1 MTPGGASEHYKL
13 FFFQDV
19 NIMTCKA
26 NVGDFVVMSCSVHR
40 LLYFFLLISD
50 PRGFFCFFFTYSWVF
65 KSINAPEILSFV
77 TESLS

>member
-13 FFFQDV
+13 LFFSQDV

-50 PRGFFCFFFTYSWVF
+50 PGWFFFVF
-65 KSINAPEILSFV
+65 FLPTAG
-77 TESLS
+77 SLKV